1 MVLRINSVA
10 PYPKHRNQ
18 CFDLVYCNKR
28 SFHIFDGIIKLRKRA
43 ACFHLRSHA
52 RYLSCHHKQIDSP
65 LFSCLA
71 IGSSSRPPAA
81 EISSSSSRDRR
92 RRSRVPDGCSCCIS
106 PSTVIDRTDE
116 DTTTTSGQRLT
127 EDVSR
132 SRRKSH
138 SQLLLLL
145 LRWSPMAAV
154 GSGWL
159 STPSGCDAFGELL
172 AGRDIHSIFNAN
184 LASSLFRRSR
194 RRRCRRRSLNRCRH
208 KSVPACLH
216 ESTVSSLPR
225 PPDHRYRRRRPL
237 FGRCLPSPW

>member
-1 MVLRINSVA
+1 MLRINSVA

-81 EISSSSSRDRR
+81 EISSSSSSRDRR

-194 RRRCRRRSLNRCRH
+194 RRRRRRRSLNRCRH

-237 FGRCLPSPW
+237 FGRRLPSPW

>member
-1 MVLRINSVA
+1 MLRINSVA

-52 RYLSCHHKQIDSP
+52 RYLSCHHKKIDSP

-81 EISSSSSRDRR
+81 EISSSSSSRDRR

-237 FGRCLPSPW
+237 FGRRLPSPW